1 MLAEKWCIY
10 FQLKKYDPPY
20 GGHFEFLA
28 KKGSPHHFQNGA
40 PFQIFLKH
48 HSLRVCKVSHFY
60 HNIVVWYCFYTHSPP
75 TIWDL
80 FVIKKIKKHVDYDEL
95 RRSLNMLDMS
105 QRRILHGLCLL
116 FKVLNDLGPVYLRDL
131 FTLHEEISLRETRTS
146 NRNIYLPN
154 SNTSAIHIKS
164 FKNYV
169 ARVWN
174 KLPNDTKS
182 CKTLYTLK
190 KKS

>member
-60 HNIVVWYCFYTHSPP
+60 HNIVVWLYTPLP
-75 TIWDL
+75 L
-80 FVIKKIKKHVDYDEL
+80 NEA
-95 RRSLNMLDMS
+95 RASLLVS
-105 QRRILHGLCLL
+105 
-116 FKVLNDLGPVYLRDL
+116 YL
-131 FTLHEEISLRETRTS
+131 
-146 NRNIYLPN
+146 
-154 SNTSAIHIKS
+154 
-164 FKNYV
+164 
-169 ARVWN
+169 
-174 KLPNDTKS
+174 KS
-182 CKTLYTLK
+182 CYSKISKAKNGTFFFADCPIVVGLMHWLSNYYFLGYYAFESFLFEK
-190 KKS
+190 LLPILAKNECFWNI